1 MKEFPISAIRRVPGS
16 DTSACQ
22 IPLTKANADLF
33 KNIAARVLGLA
44 RGMQQYKARSLVA
57 EDYAS
62 RLIVRYQEGSTT
74 SVMRLKSVTFDCGS
88 GRDPCVTLTGHD
100 GSALRPTLSKAQFEA
115 LAGFDSAEIA
125 LREDEASCKYCGYTN
140 DSTELAAS
148 PSCAMCAKPA
158 VEPAESA
165 VAA

>member
-1 MKEFPISAIRRVPGS
+1 MNEFPIAAIRHVPGS
-16 DTSACQ
+16 ATSACE
-22 IPLTKANADLF
+22 IVLTKANADLF
-33 KNIAARVLGLA
+33 RNVAARVVALA

-62 RLIVRYQEGSTT
+62 CLIVRYQQDGMTA
-74 SVMRLKSVTFDCGS
+74 VMRLKSVTFDCGS
-88 GRDPCVTLTGHD
+88 GRDPCVTLKAKD
-100 GSALRPTLSKAQFEA
+100 GSSLRPTLSKAQFESLVA
-115 LAGFDSAEIA
+115 FDSAEIA

-158 VEPAESA
+158 VAPAETC
-165 VAA
+165 V